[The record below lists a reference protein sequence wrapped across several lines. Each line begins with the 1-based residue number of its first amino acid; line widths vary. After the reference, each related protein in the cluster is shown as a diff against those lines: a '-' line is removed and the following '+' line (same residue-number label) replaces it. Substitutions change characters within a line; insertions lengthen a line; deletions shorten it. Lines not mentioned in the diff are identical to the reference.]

1 MTLGNNKRTEP
12 LNGGLMDPRFVYRN
26 SASTNVL
33 ETFRRWGWTPPS
45 EQRQQ
50 QQEQGK
56 PNA

>member
-33 ETFRRWGWTPPS
+33 ETFRKWGWTPPS

-50 QQEQGK
+50 QQQEPKQ
-56 PNA
+56 